1 MIAKL
6 FKIIFVILL
15 LVVLGELGYYL
26 VTLNKGEVRTKP
38 TTTQRPK
45 DALVTQE
52 VLDFIGAL
60 KKSPNQKF
68 HLRTETTGFIEGVSE
83 TTGGEA
89 YILKIVNNKGKKVM
103 NYVLD
108 KQIKNDNAFY
118 LVENDKKTKITI
130 NDLKI
135 NDKITVNDEH
145 EIRDNIIN
153 VDFFIYR

>member
-60 KKSPNQKF
+60 KKK
-68 HLRTETTGFIEGVSE
+68 
-83 TTGGEA
+83 A
-89 YILKIVNNKGKKVM
+89 
-103 NYVLD
+103 
-108 KQIKNDNAFY
+108 QIKNF
-118 LVENDKKTKITI
+118 T
-130 NDLKI
+130 
-135 NDKITVNDEH
+135 
-145 EIRDNIIN
+145 
-153 VDFFIYR
+153 